1 MKVFEFKINWE
12 RKWFYKNISGIKEY
26 LETIFDLWKKDL
38 EKLNHLLLTWNSF
51 FKDEFVIKNWTKIL
65 IEIEAHNLI

>member
-38 EKLNHLLLTWNSF
+38 EKLNILLMDWNSF